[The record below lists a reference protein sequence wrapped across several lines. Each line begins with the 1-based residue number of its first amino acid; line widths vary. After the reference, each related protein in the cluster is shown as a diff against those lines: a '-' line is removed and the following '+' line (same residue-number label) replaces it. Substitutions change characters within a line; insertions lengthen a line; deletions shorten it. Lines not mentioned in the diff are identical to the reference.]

1 MSPTALDKCKFVVDP
16 DVVVCDLGD
25 GGVLLDL
32 RTSQYYSLNPVGQLV
47 WRTASEP
54 RSVSDLC
61 EKVLSEFDV
70 EPDACA
76 DDVRALLDTMCD
88 ARLLKK
94 VDV

>member
-1 MSPTALDKCKFVVDP
+1 MSRTALDTIKFVVDP
-16 DVVVCDLGD
+16 DVVVCDLGE

-54 RSVSDLC
+54 KSVSDLC

-70 EPDACA
+70 EESACV
-76 DDVRALLDTMCD
+76 DDVRALVDTMCD
-88 ARLLKK
+88 AKLLKK
-94 VDV
+94 VDA